1 MKKSKLFM
9 AITALC
15 SLMTSCNNG
24 AKDAKMLS
32 QLTESDV
39 QISRIDP
46 TDWYV
51 GMKGPSLQLMVYG
64 QGIREAEVKVSGAKL
79 DSVVRLDSPNYLLV
93 YLNVKGCKAG
103 TLPLTFKLGD
113 KKTTV
118 AYQLKERE
126 KAGDERM
133 GFTNADVLYMLM
145 PDRFAQGENHPA
157 QIEGMNTYREDRSQP
172 SLRHGGD
179 LEGIRQHLDY
189 FNELGVTALWFTPVL
204 ENNSPD
210 TGNGFS
216 TYHGYATTDYYRV
229 DPRFGTNE
237 QYRSLIA
244 DAHKKGL
251 KVVMDMIFNH

>member
-15 SLMTSCNNG
+15 GLMSSCNHGVKN
-24 AKDAKMLS
+24 AKPLAE
-32 QLTESDV
+32 LTESDV

-51 GMKGPSLQLMVYG
+51 GMKDPSLQLMVFG
-64 QGIREAEVKVSGAKL
+64 QGIREAEVKVKGAKL

-93 YLNVKGCKAG
+93 YLNVKDCKAG

-113 KKTTV
+113 KKTTI

-126 KAGDERM
+126 KAGDERI
-133 GFTNADVLYMLM
+133 GFSNADVLYMLM
-145 PDRFAQGENHPA
+145 PDRFAQGADHPA

-179 LEGIRQHLDY
+179 LEGIREHLDY

-210 TGNGFS
+210 TGNGYS
-216 TYHGYATTDYYRV
+216 TYHGYATTDY
-229 DPRFGTNE
+229 
-237 QYRSLIA
+237 
-244 DAHKKGL
+244 
-251 KVVMDMIFNH
+251 